1 MKYHA
6 QYLIYVWIFLS
17 FQGIQASIHL
27 WASEVT
33 KFSTQY
39 NTGTYSAKQILGRPN
54 VYPRYGD
61 IGGTW
66 TQAASERDR
75 VHFIEVKFPKK
86 IFITKVNI
94 YETFHAGAVVK
105 ISAKDGQNQW
115 VDIFNATHAQVI
127 RESRKFSPQ
136 IKAKCLRI
144 GGYLA
149 NIETLEE
156 AMLIKYK
163 LTKMKTGISFF
174 VGGRN
179 INRRKPGGDWRWIKH
194 GSMTKIKYFAFG
206 KCEPDGKEQSPQ
218 DCMLFHAGDGYTF
231 HDSECG

>member
-1 MKYHA
+1 MKSHA
-6 QYLIYVWIFLS
+6 QYLIYVWIILS

-39 NTGTYSAKQILGRPN
+39 NTGSYSAKQILGRPN

-61 IGGTW
+61 ISGTW

-75 VHFIEVKFPKK
+75 VHFIEVKFPRK
-86 IFITKVNI
+86 IFIAKVNI

-136 IKAKCLRI
+136 IKVR
-144 GGYLA
+144 
-149 NIETLEE
+149 
-156 AMLIKYK
+156 
-163 LTKMKTGISFF
+163 S
-174 VGGRN
+174 
-179 INRRKPGGDWRWIKH
+179 
-194 GSMTKIKYFAFG
+194 
-206 KCEPDGKEQSPQ
+206 
-218 DCMLFHAGDGYTF
+218 
-231 HDSECG
+231 